1 MLKLLKVD
9 EDYKCNI
16 SIYGKKDGVLALIL
30 FLIIAIF
37 YAILGILNNKVDFIH
52 KNIMMT
58 GCISNLLMIIVTI
71 LFVKFNKQKLCTIGL
86 VRGKWIISII
96 IGILLGIFYFYNNY
110 ASRLLEG
117 YHLPSVSKI
126 IFLIIYFFLVALCE
140 EVVFRG
146 YIGTRINSLVKNRYL
161 SILLTGILFVLM
173 HFPYRMIAYKMSLY
187 DLFIN
192 NGGWL
197 LNLLFFHVVMNFI
210 YSRTN
215 SLYGS
220 IIPHW
225 LSDLGYDILVK

>member
-1 MLKLLKVD
+1 MLKLLNVD
-9 EDYKCNI
+9 KDYKSNI
-16 SIYGKKDGVLALIL
+16 SIYGKKDGVLALLL
-30 FLIIAIF
+30 FLIIITL
-37 YAILGILNNKVDFIH
+37 YAILGILNNRVSFIH

-58 GCISNLLMIIVTI
+58 GCISNLLMTIITI
-71 LFVKFNKQKLCTIGL
+71 LFVKFNKQKLSTVGL
-86 VRGKWIISII
+86 TKGKWILSII
-96 IGILLGIFYFYNNY
+96 VGILLGIFYFYNNY
-110 ASRLLEG
+110 LSRLLEE
-117 YHLPSVSKI
+117 YHLPSFSKI

-140 EVVFRG
+140 EIVFRG
-146 YIGTRINSLVKNRYL
+146 YIGTRITGLVKNRYL

-187 DLFIN
+187 DLFIS
-192 NGGWL
+192 NGGWI